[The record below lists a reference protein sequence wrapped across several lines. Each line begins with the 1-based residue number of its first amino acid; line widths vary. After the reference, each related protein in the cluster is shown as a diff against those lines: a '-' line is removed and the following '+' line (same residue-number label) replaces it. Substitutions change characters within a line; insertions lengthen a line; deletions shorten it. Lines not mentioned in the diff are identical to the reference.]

1 MILHGALYR
10 TLFRR
15 VKYQNFGLIL
25 GNKSSHNVPEQYAI
39 LAKPGKK
46 NISINVKMKKYLLNV
61 NYVINKK
68 KNNIKTGKT

>member
-1 MILHGALYR
+1 MILYGALYR

-46 NISINVKMKKYLLNV
+46 NISINVKIKKYLLNDT
-61 NYVINKK
+61 YEINKRE
-68 KNNIKTGKT
+68 NNIKTVKT

>member
-1 MILHGALYR
+1 MILHVIVYK

-15 VKYQNFGLIL
+15 VKCQNFGQIL
-25 GNKSSHNVPEQYAI
+25 GNKSSHNVPEHYAI

-61 NYVINKK
+61 NSVINKQK
-68 KNNIKTGKT
+68 II